1 MPSGVPVITGHP
13 AFWETRRASNT
24 DRRLGQLHMMW
35 VRKHIDIGAFDLIL
49 GVIHCGL
56 PTDPR
61 LALQRIIRIWGAD
74 DSLICLS
81 IRSGFDLFLQSANWA
96 PGSEIVMSG
105 LNIPDMSR
113 IIEEHG
119 LVAKGVDLDPLTLS
133 PNVKDIEEAITPRT
147 KALLVAH
154 LFGGLV
160 DLDPYFE
167 IARRHNLVLIEDC
180 AQSYVGNHDLGDP
193 RADLSMFSFGPI
205 KTNTALAG
213 AILRVRQAEQLA
225 RMLTH
230 QATWPMQSRLSFL
243 KRIGKYSIIKMIGS
257 RVGMGMLSRS
267 FQLRGS
273 NHDRFI
279 SQAARGFPGSDFF
292 FKIRHQPALPLLRM
306 LARRLE
312 KFDARSMIERQ
323 QRALR
328 FLKRLNEGKSSQ
340 DTILVSPGGQLSRH
354 TYWVLTLLV
363 EDPQRIVNEL
373 WKAGFDATN
382 RCSLHVIG
390 EKTLPNCESILDHCL
405 FLPFDRRMPLREL
418 DRMADVIRNSKAT
431 SPKFLQK
438 RAVQVSEN

>member
-1 MPSGVPVITGHP
+1 
-13 AFWETRRASNT
+13 
-24 DRRLGQLHMMW
+24 MMW
-35 VRKHIDIGAFDLIL
+35 VRKHIDIGAFDLVW
-49 GVIHCGL
+49 GVLQCGL

-61 LALQRIIRIWGAD
+61 LAWQRIIRIWGAD

-81 IRSGFDLFLQSANWA
+81 IRSGFDLFLQSANW
-96 PGSEIVMSG
+96 PHGSEIVMSG
-105 LNIPDMSR
+105 LNIPDMPR
-113 IIEEHG
+113 IIDQHG
-119 LVAKGVDLDPLTLS
+119 LVAKGVDLNPLTLS
-133 PNVKDIEEAITPRT
+133 PSVKDIESSITPRT

-167 IARRHNLVLIEDC
+167 VARRHNLVLIEDC

-257 RVGMGMLSRS
+257 RVGMGILSRS
-267 FQLRGS
+267 FQLRGKD
-273 NHDRFI
+273 HDRFI

-328 FLKRLNEGKSSQ
+328 FMKRLNDGKANR
-340 DTILVSPGGQLSRH
+340 DAILVSPGGQLSRH

-363 EDPQRIVNEL
+363 EEPERIVRDL

-382 RCSLHVIG
+382 RCSLEVIG
-390 EKTLPNCESILDHCL
+390 DRALPNCQLVLEHCL
-405 FLPFDRRMPLREL
+405 FLPFDRRMPLSEL
-418 DRMADVIRNSKAT
+418 DRMADVIRNAKAN
-431 SPKFLQK
+431 SPQFLQK
-438 RAVQVSEN
+438 CAVPVRDNA